1 VTPVNTFRGRHVVMT
16 GGGDYVGSRVLERLV
31 DGGAHVV
38 LVGPNIGTSP
48 RTAELVSEGRVRF
61 KMTASTEDRSS
72 LREAFGGDD
81 HLVLLGYT
89 PPAGIS
95 PGARLAQE
103 FALNVEP
110 NIRLID
116 AGGDRL
122 AHVMFA
128 SSVAVYGQQPALPA
142 AESAA
147 LVPVAPL
154 AVAMVTA
161 ERALRSAGSYRGVP
175 CAILRFATVYGP
187 DDDTPESVSR
197 LIDTAVAGSDIAL
210 GADAQ
215 DELDYV
221 HLDDA
226 VEATI
231 RAIAL
236 RADGIFNVGTGRA
249 TSKLEVA
256 RLVLAAAG
264 TGAVHQRA
272 PAGRPTTFRCDPE
285 HAAQELGFRARRDLP
300 SSIAAEVARIRAQ
313 PATVAALLPANSGAT
328 A

>member
-1 VTPVNTFRGRHVVMT
+1 MNTFRGRHVVMT

-38 LVGPNIGTSP
+38 LVGPNTGTST
-48 RTAELVSEGRVRF
+48 RTAELVSQGRVRVIG
-61 KMTASTEDRSS
+61 TAFATEERSL
-72 LREAFGGDD
+72 LREAFAGDD

-89 PPAGIS
+89 QPTAIS
-95 PGARLAQE
+95 PSTRLAEE

-116 AGGDRL
+116 AGRDRL

-142 AESAA
+142 VESAA
-147 LVPVAPL
+147 LVPVTPA
-154 AVAMVTA
+154 AVAMVAA
-161 ERALRSAGSYRGVP
+161 EQALRSAGSDRGVP

-187 DDDTPESVSR
+187 DDDRPESVSR

-236 RADGIFNVGTGRA
+236 RADGVFNVGTGRA

-285 HAAQELGFRARRDLP
+285 HAARELGFRARHDLAA
-300 SSIAAEVARIRAQ
+300 SIAAEVARIRSE
-313 PATVAALLPANSGAT
+313 PSVVAGLLAAENGAT

>member
-1 VTPVNTFRGRHVVMT
+1 
-16 GGGDYVGSRVLERLV
+16 
-31 DGGAHVV
+31 
-38 LVGPNIGTSP
+38 
-48 RTAELVSEGRVRF
+48 
-61 KMTASTEDRSS
+61 
-72 LREAFGGDD
+72 
-81 HLVLLGYT
+81 
-89 PPAGIS
+89 
-95 PGARLAQE
+95 
-103 FALNVEP
+103 
-110 NIRLID
+110 
-116 AGGDRL
+116 
-122 AHVMFA
+122 
-128 SSVAVYGQQPALPA
+128 LPA

>member
-1 VTPVNTFRGRHVVMT
+1 MNTFRGRHIVMT

-31 DGGAHVV
+31 EGGAHVV
-38 LVGPNIGTSP
+38 LVGPHTGTST
-48 RTAELVSEGRVRF
+48 RTAELVSQGRVRF
-61 KMTASTEDRSS
+61 IANTLATDDRSL
-72 LREAFGGDD
+72 LREAFAGDD

-89 PPAGIS
+89 SPAAIS
-95 PGARLAQE
+95 PSARLAEE

-110 NIRLID
+110 NIRLVD
-116 AGGDRL
+116 AGRDRL

-128 SSVAVYGQQPALPA
+128 SSVAVYGQQPVLPA
-142 AESAA
+142 TESATLA
-147 LVPVAPL
+147 PVTPL
-154 AVAMVTA
+154 AVAMAAA
-161 ERALRSAGSYRGVP
+161 EQALRSAGSYRGVP

-197 LIDTAVAGSDIAL
+197 LIDAAVAGSDIAL
-210 GADAQ
+210 GADGQ

-285 HAAQELGFRARRDLP
+285 HAARELGFRARHDLA
-300 SSIAAEVARIRAQ
+300 STIAAEVARIRSE
-313 PATVAALLPANSGAT
+313 PDTVARLVPAENGAT

>member
-1 VTPVNTFRGRHVVMT
+1 MNTFRGRHIVMTT
-16 GGGDYVGSRVLERLV
+16 GGGDSVGSRVLERLV
-31 DGGAHVV
+31 EGGAHVV
-38 LVGPNIGTSP
+38 LVGPNTGASR

-61 KMTASTEDRSS
+61 KRTASGGEDRSS
-72 LREAFGGDD
+72 LRDAFAGDD

-89 PPAGIS
+89 PPTATAPS
-95 PGARLAQE
+95 ARLAEE

-110 NIRLID
+110 NIRLVD
-116 AGGDRL
+116 AGGDLL

-128 SSVAVYGQQPALPA
+128 SSVAVYGHQPVLPA
-142 AESAA
+142 TESAVLA
-147 LVPVAPL
+147 PVTPF
-154 AVAMVTA
+154 AVAMMAA
-161 ERALRSAGSYRGVP
+161 EQALRSAGSYRGVP

-187 DDDTPESVSR
+187 DDDAPDSVSGM
-197 LIDTAVAGSDIAL
+197 IGTVAGGSDIAL
-210 GADAQ
+210 GADAL

-236 RADGIFNVGTGRA
+236 RADGIFNVGTGIA

-272 PAGRPTTFRCDPE
+272 TPGEPTSFRCDPE
-285 HAAQELGFRARRDLP
+285 RAARELGFRARHDLA
-300 SSIAAEVARIRAQ
+300 SSIAAEVARVRSER
-313 PATVAALLPANSGAT
+313 PAVVTLLDSGAT

>member
-1 VTPVNTFRGRHVVMT
+1 MT
-16 GGGDYVGSRVLERLV
+16 GGGDFVGSHVLEQLV

-38 LVGPNIGTSP
+38 LVGPNMGTSP
-48 RTAELVSEGRVRF
+48 RTAELVNGGRVRF
-61 KMTASTEDRSS
+61 KRTAESDDRSS
-72 LREAFGGDD
+72 LREAFVGDD

-89 PPAGIS
+89 APTSIS
-95 PGARLAQE
+95 QSARLAEE
-103 FALNVEP
+103 FARNVEP

-128 SSVAVYGQQPALPA
+128 SSVAVYGRQPALPA
-142 AESAA
+142 TESAA
-147 LVPVAPL
+147 LAPVTPL
-154 AVAMVTA
+154 AVAMVAA
-161 ERALRSAGSYRGVP
+161 EQALRSAGSYRGVP

-187 DDDTPESVSR
+187 NDETPESVSR
-197 LIDTAVAGSDIAL
+197 LIQTAVAGSDIAL

-236 RADGIFNVGTGRA
+236 RADGIFNVGTGTA
-249 TSKLEVA
+249 TSKLEIA

-264 TGAVHQRA
+264 SGAVHQRA
-272 PAGRPTTFRCDPE
+272 PESRPTTFRCDPE

-300 SSIAAEVARIRAQ
+300 SSIAAEVARIRSEQ
-313 PATVAALLPANSGAT
+313 TTVAALLDSTAT

>member
-1 VTPVNTFRGRHVVMT
+1 MNSFRGRHVVMT
-16 GGGDYVGSRVLERLV
+16 GGGDFVGSHVLEQLV

-38 LVGPNIGTSP
+38 LVGPNMGTSP

-61 KMTASTEDRSS
+61 KSTAEADDRS
-72 LREAFGGDD
+72 LREAFVGDD

-89 PPAGIS
+89 PPTSIS
-95 PGARLAQE
+95 KSARLAEE

-128 SSVAVYGQQPALPA
+128 SSVAVYGQQPTLPA
-142 AESAA
+142 TESAVLA
-147 LVPVAPL
+147 PVTPL
-154 AVAMVTA
+154 AVAMVAA
-161 ERALRSAGSYRGVP
+161 EQALRSAGSYRGVP

-187 DDDTPESVSR
+187 NDPTPESVSR

-215 DELDYV
+215 DESDYV

-236 RADGIFNVGTGRA
+236 RADGIFNVGTGTA
-249 TSKLEVA
+249 TSKLEIA
-256 RLVLAAAG
+256 RLVIAAAG
-264 TGAVHQRA
+264 TGAVHQRT
-272 PAGRPTTFRCDPE
+272 PETRPTTFRCDPE

-300 SSIAAEVARIRAQ
+300 SSIAAEVARIRSEQ
-313 PATVAALLPANSGAT
+313 TTVAALLDSTAT